1 MEFWWCGCS
10 PFPFFSFSTSP
21 LLLSLSLSLC
31 FFGSFFF
38 LHWSVKYER
47 EIEKNRREGG
57 REGGRH
63 LLFLPFLCLCFC
75 FNLPPHLFL
84 CFFFFYLVFLILILL
99 FQMIFTIDGC
109 LMRINWPMK
118 ARHFK
123 LLGMVAIMYL
133 VKKIVKDFCI

>member
-31 FFGSFFF
+31 FYGSVFF

-47 EIEKNRREGG
+47 EIEKNR

-84 CFFFFYLVFLILILL
+84 CFFFIYLVFLILILL